1 MEILKKLSPYFCVS
15 NLSRQFASLLSLKQ
29 FIGWEGMEKW
39 LLRYGLRVVPVAAG
53 SIGMG
58 CIGYP
63 RHPVIEVTSDCNLS
77 CIHCHV
83 GSEERGI
90 TPPFEDLAEVIKR
103 IAAIKEFGMIAFT
116 GGEPLVRPDLMDLIE
131 LTSKAGLYVVIAT
144 NGTLIDRKTAR
155 ELKKRGVVGVA
166 VSVDS
171 ILPDLHDKIRGRE
184 YVYEQAIRGIEACLK
199 EKIVVQINVTAMKEN
214 AHQIGRIMEWSDSA
228 GAGIGLIYQLI
239 PIGSGASI
247 KDQTLLVDEN
257 RKLIKLIKETQSR
270 IKTIFEPVAS
280 PQYWP
285 YLIASGNNAPL
296 ARKLAQWSFHGCS
309 AGWGLLYMKANGDV
323 WPCPF
328 VNISAGNA
336 FQRDIKEIW
345 EKSEVFTLLRDRN
358 NLKGACGECKYRNI
372 CGGCRAKAL
381 AYNGDYLAEDPTC
394 FVRED
399 FDILKS

>member
-1 MEILKKLSPYFCVS
+1 MGIFKKLSPYFCVPG
-15 NLSRQFASLLSLKQ
+15 LSRQFASLISLKQ
-29 FIGWEGMEKW
+29 LIGWEGMEKW
-39 LLRYGLRVVPVAAG
+39 LLRYGLRVVPVASG

-77 CIHCHV
+77 CVHCHV
-83 GSEERGI
+83 GTEERGI
-90 TPPFEDLAEVIKR
+90 TPPFDDLSKVIKR

-144 NGTLIDRKTAR
+144 NGTLIDRKTAK

-184 YVYEQAIRGIEACLK
+184 NVFEQAIRGIEACLE

-214 AHQIGRIMEWSDSA
+214 ANQIGQIMQWSDGASA
-228 GAGIGLIYQLI
+228 SIGLIYQLI
-239 PIGSGASI
+239 PLGSGASI

-257 RKLIKLIKETQSR
+257 RKLIKMIKETQSR

-336 FQRDIKEIW
+336 FQRDIKDIW
-345 EKSEVFTLLRDRN
+345 EKSEVFTLLRDRE
-358 NLKGACGECKYRNI
+358 NLKGACGECKFRDI

-381 AYNGDYLAEDPTC
+381 AYKGDFLEEDPTC

-399 FDILKS
+399 FNILKS